1 MSKTNK
7 IKIILDGSE
16 YELELDGGQ
25 TILDGAIEADIDP
38 PYACQAAA
46 CCTCRAKVM
55 NGSVKM
61 DDDDMLTEWEVEEGY
76 VLTCQSYPTSEGVIV
91 SFDED

>member
-1 MSKTNK
+1 MSDINK
-7 IKIILDGSE
+7 IKVILDGE
-16 YELELDGGQ
+16 TYDLQLGEGQ
-25 TILDGAIEADIDP
+25 TILEAAIEADIDP

-61 DDDDMLTEWEVEEGY
+61 DDDDMLTDWEIEEGY
-76 VLTCQSYPTSEGVIV
+76 VLTCQSHPTSGDVVV
-91 SFDED
+91 SYDEE